1 MYILDLLGVFIL
13 YGNPSGLDTTPHNT
27 TQLLL
32 TFLVIPDTKHQ
43 EVRSVFSI
51 LTTSRGLD
59 LKVEN
64 HVTWFNIIKSLTKAR

>member
-13 YGNPSGLDTTPHNT
+13 CGNPSGLDITPHNT

-43 EVRSVFSI
+43 GKHFVFAV

-64 HVTWFNIIKSLTKAR
+64 HVTWFNIRKSLIKAK

>member
-13 YGNPSGLDTTPHNT
+13 YGNPSGLDTTPHNA

-43 EVRSVFSI
+43 GSRECVFYSDHFKGFGFK
-51 LTTSRGLD
+51 SRKPCD
-59 LKVEN
+59 MV
-64 HVTWFNIIKSLTKAR
+64 